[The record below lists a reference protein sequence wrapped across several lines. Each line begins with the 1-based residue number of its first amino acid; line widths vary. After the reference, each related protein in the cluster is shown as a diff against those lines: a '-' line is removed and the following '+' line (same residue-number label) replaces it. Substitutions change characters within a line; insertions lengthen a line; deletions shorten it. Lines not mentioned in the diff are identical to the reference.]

1 MAKRLPPAKSPSAS
15 RKWPRLTFD
24 ISIIFFRLRK
34 APSTARK
41 TSADDFDPA
50 SEAGRERLH
59 ILLEQQHYRLMWWRS
74 ANDEI
79 NWRRFF
85 DINELAA
92 IRVEDDEVFEAV
104 HATIFQLYAE
114 A

>member
-1 MAKRLPPAKSPSAS
+1 
-15 RKWPRLTFD
+15 
-24 ISIIFFRLRK
+24 
-34 APSTARK
+34 
-41 TSADDFDPA
+41 
-50 SEAGRERLH
+50 
-59 ILLEQQHYRLMWWRS
+59 MWWRS

-104 HATIFQLYAE
+104 HGMILRLTPTG
-114 A
+114 